1 MSLMAVNYTP
11 DHMPPEKSMPKIWPK
26 RLFCLYR
33 HKAMTGMERIGSSGF
48 VVNLCAMVHEDDD
61 HGSQVEV
68 TVFIEV
74 YI

>member
-1 MSLMAVNYTP
+1 
-11 DHMPPEKSMPKIWPK
+11 
-26 RLFCLYR
+26 
-33 HKAMTGMERIGSSGF
+33 MTGMERIGSSGF